1 MPASPEGAGPYTR
14 AVTLLPTDSGPFAA
28 HLLPGEEILWTGRPD
43 PRRVFTASDWF
54 VIPFSLVWAG
64 GAFFWEGA
72 VISGLASSPSSKYA
86 VVPWVFALFGLPFVL
101 MGLYLIVGRFVH
113 RAWAHRRTWY
123 ALTNK
128 RALVAYGPAGQHGR
142 SVTLGDVKDISAD
155 RRTDGSGT
163 ITFGQADRATTIVGA
178 MPRSSFL
185 GAPGWMGI
193 RQGPLTFTNIPD
205 VAAVESLATS
215 FAQDL
220 R

>member
-1 MPASPEGAGPYTR
+1 
-14 AVTLLPTDSGPFAA
+14 VTVLPNDSDPFAA
-28 HLLPGEEILWTGRPD
+28 HLLPNEEILWTGRPD
-43 PRRVFTASDWF
+43 RRRVFTASDWF
-54 VIPFSLVWAG
+54 FIPFSLLWG
-64 GAFFWEGA
+64 GFAFLWEGL
-72 VISGLASSPSSKYA
+72 VIYGLASSPPSGFA

-128 RALVAYGPAGQHGR
+128 RALVAYGPAGKHGR
-142 SVTLGDVKDISAD
+142 SVTLGDMTDISAD

-163 ITFGQADRATTIVGA
+163 ITFGQAERARTMFGA
-178 MPRSSFL
+178 MPRSSFP

-193 RQGPLTFTNIPD
+193 RQGPLTFANIPD
-205 VAAVESLATS
+205 VAAVESLANS